1 MFYRGKS
8 ITFGTVIPD
17 LEVLAGE
24 ESLQHPDVLVP
35 HLLHALPGQGVPLTL
50 RNIGGGEEG
59 GGRRRGEG
67 GKGGRGDGGWEKGR
81 VILTF

>member
-50 RNIGGGEEG
+50 RNIGEGEEGGGEEG
-59 GGRRRGEG
+59 GRGEG
-67 GKGGRGDGGWEKGR
+67 G
-81 VILTF
+81 